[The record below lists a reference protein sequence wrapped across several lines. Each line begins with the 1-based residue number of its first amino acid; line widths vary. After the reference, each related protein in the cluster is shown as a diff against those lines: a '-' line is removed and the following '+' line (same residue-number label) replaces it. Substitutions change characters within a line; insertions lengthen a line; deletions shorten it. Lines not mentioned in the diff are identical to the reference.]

1 MEWIIQTNKKIEI
14 INKNKPKICFTL
26 TISFKKTYAKIK
38 LKIIFNDKFKGQAL
52 IKSVFMMAIKK
63 NIGDTANKNIPSKNF
78 LLLNKIIKFL
88 YFINSLKFKLIVL
101 SAFLIKTNDK
111 ISKNADKVI
120 NKIALKLIILFKIN
134 FFSFTYLK
142 ITFQNNQYQ

>member
-1 MEWIIQTNKKIEI
+1 
-14 INKNKPKICFTL
+14 
-26 TISFKKTYAKIK
+26 
-38 LKIIFNDKFKGQAL
+38 
-52 IKSVFMMAIKK
+52 MMAMKK
-63 NIGDTANKNIPSKNF
+63 NIGDTANKIIPIKNF